1 MMNYKVILLAGLITT
16 LSGCTV
22 FLGEPEAR
30 VVKFS
35 DSELCSELA
44 DKTYKYHP
52 EWSWAISSEI
62 KQRSLDS
69 SQRCS
74 GIYNSRMSRL
84 MRKVRAEPISFDNA
98 LNDKFNN

>member
-1 MMNYKVILLAGLITT
+1 MMNFKVLLLTGLITT

-30 VVKFS
+30 VIKFS

-44 DKTYKYHP
+44 DKTYKFHP

-62 KQRSLDS
+62 KQRGLDS
-69 SQRCS
+69 SKRCS
-74 GIYNSRMSRL
+74 GTYNSRMSRL
-84 MRKVRAEPISFDNA
+84 MRKVRAEPISFTDA
-98 LNDKFNN
+98 LNDDFNN